1 MAVQIKVGFGIMS
14 YCRMILNID
23 RAMKGQFDLKRMI
36 TALLAALLLFSQ
48 LTGAALADFDPASIS
63 TPYICLMDR
72 CTGAVLYEY
81 NAHERAFPASTTKI
95 MTTILAIEMCED
107 LYEVINIGSEFDT
120 KGSATTPPLAR
131 NEEMRIIDLIYCIML
146 VSGNDVASALAIYLA
161 GSQEQFA
168 SLMNQKAA
176 EIGMKDTHFSN
187 ANGLHDE
194 THYSTAYDMAL
205 LGRYAMQNEAFRKIV
220 STPTFEVPATN
231 KSGVRKLENS
241 NRLLFTKEDK
251 ENIEYTYATGIKTG
265 DTAQAGRCL
274 LASAQK
280 DGVELVVALLGDI
293 EGKVASEYR
302 FENAV
307 KFFDWGFANYG
318 AVQLSQLGLP
328 TEFFAPVT
336 NASFDEKAG
345 GGLPVKADIAAD
357 AEIAG
362 LSEKMNAIRADAAAI
377 TAAPSYTGGG
387 LTAPISAGDVVGQV
401 SYSYQGEVIY
411 TADLIAQRG
420 IDEIGNVVDADPSAS
435 PLLVG
440 DEEPKGN
447 PFLVWFIILGVI
459 LVAFVAIRLA
469 VTNRY
474 RKRHRRRTVYRY
486 KGRR

>member
-1 MAVQIKVGFGIMS
+1 
-14 YCRMILNID
+14 
-23 RAMKGQFDLKRMI
+23 MKRTI
-36 TALLAALLLFSQ
+36 IALLAALLLFSQ
-48 LTGAALADFDPASIS
+48 LGGAALADFDPASIS

-72 CTGAVLYEY
+72 CTGAVLYEH
-81 NAHERAFPASTTKI
+81 NARERAFPASTTKI

-107 LYEVINIGSEFDT
+107 LYQVINIGSEFDT

-146 VSGNDVASALAIYLA
+146 VSGNDAASALAIYLA

-168 SLMNQKAA
+168 TLMNQKAA

-194 THYSTAYDMAL
+194 NHYSTAYDMAL
-205 LGRYAMQNEAFRKIV
+205 LGRYAMRNEAFRKIV
-220 STPTFEVPATN
+220 GTSSVEVPATN

-251 ENIEYTYATGIKTG
+251 KNIEYAYATGIKTG
-265 DTAQAGRCL
+265 DTTQAGRCL
-274 LASAQK
+274 VASAQK
-280 DGVELVVALLGDI
+280 DGVELIVTLLGDI

-302 FENAV
+302 FENAA
-307 KFFDWGFANYG
+307 KFFDWGFANYS
-318 AVQLSQLGLP
+318 AVQLSQLSLP
-328 TEFFAPVT
+328 MEFFAPVT
-336 NASFDEKAG
+336 NASFDDET
-345 GGLPVKADIAAD
+345 GLAVKADIEAD

-362 LSEKMNAIRADAAAI
+362 LSEKINAIKADSSAI
-377 TAAPSYTGGG
+377 TAAPSYTGGA
-387 LTAPISAGDVVGQV
+387 LTAPISAGDVIGQV

-420 IDEIGNVVDADPSAS
+420 IDEIGNVVDVDPSAS

-459 LVAFVAIRLA
+459 LVAFVVIRLA
-469 VTNRY
+469 MTKRY